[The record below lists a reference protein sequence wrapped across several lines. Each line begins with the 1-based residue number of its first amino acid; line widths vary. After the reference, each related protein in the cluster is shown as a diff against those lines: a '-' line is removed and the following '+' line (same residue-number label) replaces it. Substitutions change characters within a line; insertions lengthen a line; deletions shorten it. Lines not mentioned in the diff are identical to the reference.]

1 MSKII
6 LSTIFAVS
14 FLFVGLN
21 SHADNEHSKDAS
33 AKAEQATDN
42 SSENMDHSELSGKVT
57 SVDGDTVKFKSAD
70 GIEHTVNIT
79 GFQDLQEMQ
88 PETLEEGDR
97 VQVMMRNGKPYAISK
112 VSEGWALPDVDV
124 PDPSV
129 LVGTT
134 TVRGKVTKVDGDVI
148 TFKDNKGN
156 MHTADITGFQ
166 NIEELETETIEEGD
180 IVVVNMRDGKP
191 YGVAK
196 HTEAWL
202 LD

>member
-6 LSTIFAVS
+6 LSTIIAAGFLLVGINS
-14 FLFVGLN
+14 F
-21 SHADNEHSKDAS
+21 ADNEQSKEAE
-33 AKAEQATDN
+33 AKTEQT
-42 SSENMDHSELSGKVT
+42 MQKTDHSELSGKVT

-70 GIEHTVNIT
+70 GIEHTVNVT
-79 GFQDLQEMQ
+79 GFQDLQELQ
-88 PETLEEGDR
+88 AETLEEGDR

-112 VSEGWALPDVDV
+112 VSEGWALPDIDL

-134 TVRGKVTKVDGDVI
+134 TVRGKVTKVEGDVI
-148 TFKDNKGN
+148 TIKDKKGH

-166 NIEELETETIEEGD
+166 SMEELETETIEEGD

-191 YGVAK
+191 YGIAK

-202 LD
+202 VN